1 MAQITTYNHHMKIT
15 HLLFSLRTGGT
26 ENMLID
32 IINEQVLFAEV
43 NLYIVN
49 DDITESILSRLSK
62 KANVKRFRRKSG
74 SRNPLPL
81 FLLNIAL
88 LKACSHIIH
97 CHNQNMIE
105 LLLPFFHRKTV
116 LTIHDMLQRPV
127 NFSKYRKCF
136 AISRAVEESVLTHA
150 KTHCTVIQNGILFSS
165 IKCKDKANREDGVF
179 RILQISRLNHH
190 KKGQH
195 IAIGALELLKNSGIT
210 GIQLDFIGEGDS
222 ADFLKQLA
230 AEKQVSEQI
239 RFLGLKDRT
248 YVYDH
253 LQLYDLLIQPSLY
266 EGFGL
271 TVVEG
276 MAAKVPVLVSAIE
289 GPLEIIA
296 EGKYGYR
303 FEKENITDL
312 ANSIRE
318 IMIKD
323 IQQTQKAVECARAY
337 ARKQFDIRNTALNYL
352 EEYQTYA

>member
-1 MAQITTYNHHMKIT
+1 MKIT
-15 HLLFSLRTGGT
+15 HLIFSLRTGGT

-49 DDITESILSRLSK
+49 DAITADILSRLSK
-62 KANVKRFRRKSG
+62 KANVKSFKRKCG

-81 FLLNIAL
+81 IFLNLAL

-97 CHNQNMIE
+97 CHNHNMIE
-105 LLLPFFHRKTV
+105 LLLPFFHKKTV
-116 LTIHDMLQRPV
+116 LTIHDVLQRPL
-127 NFSKYRKCF
+127 NFTNYRRCF
-136 AISRAVEESVLTHA
+136 AISRAVQESVFTHA
-150 KTHCTVIQNGILFSS
+150 NTHSTVIQNGILFSS
-165 IKCKDKANREDGVF
+165 IRCKDNLSRHDGIF

-195 IAIGALELLKNSGIT
+195 IAIGALEMLKNKGIT

-248 YVYDH
+248 YVYEH
-253 LQLYDLLIQPSLY
+253 LQQYDLLIQPSLY

-289 GPLEIIA
+289 GPLEIIE

-303 FEKENITDL
+303 FEKENTTDL
-312 ANSIRE
+312 ANRISE
-318 IMIKD
+318 IMEKD
-323 IQQTQKAVECARAY
+323 IQQIQKAAESARAY
-337 ARKQFDIRNTALNYL
+337 ARKRFDIRNTALNYL